1 MNSLWISSNSLSQ
14 KFSPLGE
21 NKTVDVCIIGAGVF
35 GITCAYYLT
44 KLGFSVAVLEK
55 DWVGHKTTGHTTAK
69 ITSQHNLFYRY
80 LINSYG
86 IDFAKN
92 YLNSNEEAIQN
103 IASIIKEENI
113 SCNFEWQN
121 SFVYTTKKSEL
132 KQIKD
137 EVNAVQSLNFPASF
151 VTKCG
156 LPFDI
161 EGAICFPNQAMFH
174 PLLYLDGLCNCII
187 KRGGSIFTQ
196 TLVDD
201 VQKDSDFYVTS
212 AHSNLG
218 NFKIN
223 SRYTIFASHYPF
235 LNIPGFYFAKMYQST
250 SYLIAVDPKKTLF
263 TGMYINPSAPAFSFR
278 TALYNGKKLLIV
290 GGSDHKTGQ
299 PTCFKDSYGIL
310 EDEAKKYYPNCEVL
324 FRWNTRDCITLD
336 KIPYVGV
343 YSHLMPH
350 CYVGTGFK
358 KWGMTLSNVAAN
370 IVVSNICGKNNQ
382 YASIYDSTRVHPLKN
397 FDEMK
402 NIVVQSSNSLLFD
415 KLKSAELSFNE
426 IANNSGSII
435 EVNGQKVG
443 IYKDDSGK
451 TFAVKP
457 FCKHLGCLLSWND
470 VDKTWDCPCHGS
482 RFDAFGHNLYEPA
495 FRDLDIYNIDN

>member
-1 MNSLWISSNSLSQ
+1 MNSLWISSNSLYQ
-14 KFSPLGE
+14 KFNPLNE
-21 NKTVDVCIIGAGVF
+21 NKTVDVCIIGAGIF

-69 ITSQHNLFYRY
+69 ITSQHDLFYSY
-80 LINSYG
+80 LINSYN
-86 IDFAKN
+86 IDFAKK
-92 YLNSNEEAIQN
+92 YLNSNQEAIQN
-103 IASIIKEENI
+103 IASIIKEEHI
-113 SCNFEWQN
+113 SCNFELQN

-137 EVNAVQSLNFPASF
+137 EVAAVQSLDFPASF

-156 LPFDI
+156 LPFCI

-174 PLLYLDGLCNCII
+174 PLLYLEGLCNCII
-187 KRGGSIFTQ
+187 NRGGSIFTK

-201 VQKDSDFYVTS
+201 VQKSDDFYVTS
-212 AHSNLG
+212 AHSDFG
-218 NFKIN
+218 DFKVN
-223 SRYTIFASHYPF
+223 SHYTIVATHYPF
-235 LNIPGFYFAKMYQST
+235 LNIPGFYFTKMYQST

-263 TGMYINPSAPAFSFR
+263 SGMYINPSSPVFSFR
-278 TALYNGKKLLIV
+278 TASYNGKKLLIV

-310 EDEAKKYYPNCEVL
+310 EEEARKYYPDCEVL

-336 KIPYVGV
+336 KIPYIGV
-343 YSHLMPH
+343 YSHLMPN

-370 IVVSNICGKNNQ
+370 IIVSDICGKVSP
-382 YASIYDSTRVHPLKN
+382 YASIYNSTRVHPLKN

-415 KLKSAELSFNE
+415 KLKSAQLSFDE
-426 IANNSGSII
+426 VANNSGSII

-443 IYKDDSGK
+443 IYKDESGK

-457 FCKHLGCLLSWND
+457 FCKHLGCFLSWND

-495 FRDLDIYNIDN
+495 FRDLDVYNIDG